1 MTYIAAPSKFGVSRF
16 LINSG
21 AGDVAAKE
29 Q

>member
-1 MTYIAAPSKFGVSRF
+1 MAYIAAPSKFGVSRF

-21 AGDVAAKE
+21 GGDVAAKE

>member
-1 MTYIAAPSKFGVSRF
+1 MTYIATPSKFGVSRF

-21 AGDVAAKE
+21 ARDVAAKE

>member
-1 MTYIAAPSKFGVSRF
+1 MTNIAAPSKFGVSRF

-21 AGDVAAKE
+21 IGDVAAKE